1 MGIFDLLILCIDFI
15 FCHYFF
21 SFVGPS
27 INMVFAMIRTEMEV
41 VFKPAYYSHVNQSY
55 GISARITM
63 LSICS
68 IFLFVWHILSPITL
82 NTNLSVP

>member
-21 SFVGPS
+21 SLVGPS

-55 GISARITM
+55 GISTRIAM
-63 LSICS
+63 LPICP
-68 IFLFVWHILSPITL
+68 IFSFIRHILSPITL